1 MDCSISNL
9 NLSFDKESRL
19 RSTIVKLAD
28 GDSKRLFVLAGYLID
43 ENFHQYVAKNLLP
56 NNIINGET
64 IDFNNITKEDLTK
77 INKNSLYSLLRNYM
91 LENYKS
97 VNNTKSKTG
106 SGRTMGFTSI
116 TAKYVAQ
123 NKVADL
129 IIDEYRNKLNKIQG
143 KPKSIAIEVI
153 NEVIDKINDEFNT
166 RVENFALEIIND
178 EYSNEAKKL
187 AKNVI
192 DIIKEGKSL
201 VETLNNR
208 GKTINK
214 YTSIIKELD
223 EKISSIKDN
232 KEFIEKREELIEKR
246 DKLRKDNKI
255 EVDKLNEL
263 KTRRYILGQNLFKT
277 FSVERNDVSG
287 IRDLNY
293 ANLIAQVKENT
304 NEFFFYVFNN
314 KKMTEYIKDFNN
326 IDDIAK
332 NIEDMNGENFESIYN
347 DESLDETSKSWEDN
361 MFKSVGHSI
370 SGEIKHILSTIPNL
384 TGKFNPT
391 SERQEVDTN
400 NELGVSSYMDAGFL
414 TVQMYSF
421 GDYTSVESMIKS
433 LDDVSQTIPGLYG
446 LGDLINRMKN
456 NPVLA
461 RFVWKEF
468 SKPVI
473 HKVMCTIRNVYEKD
487 GIKFDYSNNTAFYKT
502 NLIYS
507 LMHNIRGTFRNAYDV
522 HDSDKIDVYSKKL
535 SNERIRKYKR
545 FTNKDKEE
553 IFKGVIDIIHKYFP
567 NIQAADIQQLFN
579 ASDNY
584 NGIISLIDNIKDLIN
599 AVKELNEQVEKS
611 RKLNNE
617 EYEKKRKQWQLD
629 IYNNKKVE
637 APIKNDYIKE
647 AYELTPAVKVSIIKI
662 ADVLSKNLPSK
673 SKLTSKNAENSSAA
687 DIGKNC
693 YISRFFEQILSSN
706 EKDSYVG
713 LRALGQY
720 IMQGISSTNPNNQY
734 TNNPL
739 FFGVKDETGRIL
751 YHGMFTR
758 EDNHAIPNDDAKRL
772 LSYALFDGT
781 KNANTGVGKTYSEMS
796 NLDFFITQYMAY
808 CNNVTED
815 IADTSTREDLKYST
829 ATYPMRIGSDAP
841 KIYMIRA
848 PRYYGETV
856 TYAIY
861 NHLLDEINMF
871 VNAINVMFKEDTDG
885 NYKSRTD
892 IANLFGNAYYDEK
905 IAADLR
911 KNAKDKSNI
920 DYTKAIIKTVK
931 DENGEHYELI
941 GNMFNF
947 NRLFKLN
954 NLNANKELASLFSL
968 YGGGDNSLFI
978 SQSDG
983 RLSINLNRVNSDN
996 SFIKLVTD
1004 KDGRNGRFVLALQA
1018 NHHSQLVK
1026 FTKNW
1031 CNEFLK
1037 DAKTEL
1043 ADYINA
1049 IPFNKDSMYS
1059 SEHVNEFLLNLVNMN
1074 MNYDDLFEGDFKY
1087 YKSARDF
1094 FKRTKETQAGGQGYF
1109 GSSSYEY
1116 DNGLRDTKF
1125 FGNKEVIKV
1134 KQTATGEKT
1143 ELTRPTFNGRLIT
1156 KTPIVARNGFRAV
1169 TIYNTVKPS
1178 DSAVELKQTLYD
1190 EFINEGYTEE
1200 NAEQRANK
1208 IAAAY
1213 FNQTKVNDAQS
1224 YITFEEWIR
1233 RRYAD
1238 GTIDKYQDLIGK
1250 ILDPNVKAED
1260 INIDEVNERIQ
1271 IGKNFYYDKV
1281 YDSATNS
1288 FYPRQIKNAEFVI
1301 IPKLLPKDSNLSKI
1315 YDWMIKN
1322 DIGQLNTAET
1332 DKAAKKNIFTIF
1344 DESTGDLIDNFESNF
1359 SDNYI
1364 QTYYYKYLYKQQ
1376 EVPQHMMNETNKF
1389 GAQVSKKI
1397 LDNISSYPK
1406 EIQEAAKKYQDAV
1419 ASNLKEDFVNFL
1431 DGMGWKY
1438 DRNTRK
1444 IINAE
1449 YVTTDANGQPLPKEQ
1464 IDANRETLNFSNFYQ
1479 RAREE
1484 INRLGLDSNFIDY
1497 VLPNEFGV
1505 PNMPMAMNVVI
1516 NKLESV
1522 AQSLFNSCITRQTL
1536 PGWHA
1541 AQITDVG
1548 WSASKKLRFDAKKGI
1563 MEIRIPRWSNLIPKG
1578 KNEEENKRILE
1589 QIEKEGLD
1597 IQLIY
1602 RIPTEGKQSI
1612 TRAKVVG
1619 FVDDCLGSTIVVPN
1633 DWITQTGSDFDVDSV
1648 YGICWEMYKTI
1659 DKDGNVELH
1668 KYKYKEEDCT
1678 DEQLYIS
1685 YINNRIDNKV
1695 KYGNLGEKIKAGI
1708 EKFKND
1714 FNEEKD
1720 KDREKNSNAYK
1731 RLQDERKKAYKLL
1744 PYKFKE
1750 IVFNNNKKA
1759 VTNNEKLN
1767 SVQIRELYNE
1777 TIKDLRERLIA
1788 KKSKLT
1794 ETTIDNVN
1802 NYINILIT
1810 INNVLNDQDGINS
1823 FDKEAYNN
1831 AKQNT
1836 VQDIIEEARKDYF
1849 ERIKKEA
1856 KENDLPTFEEFK
1868 KFDFVDKLS
1877 RKARNNYILDKMMQ
1891 IMADPHSR
1899 EEQYGRSHFEDISN
1913 ANEVIDF
1920 LYSLDKA
1927 TISPYNP
1934 VVQIGYMAD
1943 AMSGAALKARSV
1955 MWDTCLSK
1963 CNYLQTDVKMK
1974 GLESNVGVVLKL
1986 DSEPVKGGKVVYN
1999 RKAIEKSYGKNSLQE
2014 IDKVEKINNNNSI
2027 FNDNSNKVLFTPI
2040 KFGWSN
2046 DNKNII
2052 GEFITTYSAETTAHQ
2067 SDVIKEGSV
2076 TNINNYT
2083 FGAYKY
2089 LTCIGLDYET
2099 IIGFMRQPIMNELV
2113 KIYNVNNSIFTN
2125 NDRNIIYSTIN
2136 TIAIKLNYNILKNRK
2151 QIPIDINTSIYEVLS
2166 LFKTDVEFVNAFK
2179 ELYGIDISLTKDNE
2193 LFNAKL
2199 YIDKDNI
2206 IKRIR
2211 YKGEYNKYI
2220 AAFDL
2225 GNLLIFRQILNTT
2238 RELNDIIQ
2246 FTHIDKTGAKISIN
2260 ATKKVIEKIDKYKD
2274 NQTLNKNGKSIA
2286 FLIFTDTIKKSEYAL
2301 INAVYQYAAKMS
2313 VEVNSKVIKIE
2324 SEGYYE
2330 ILKKVECAIGK
2341 ELTSNQYTEYRQY
2354 LLAYIYS
2361 KLNKLIQP
2369 IALNK
2374 KLQMSITSVN
2384 DFSSTGEET
2393 EYYWN
2398 REITRIFGY
2407 GDITT
2412 GNFECKDIY
2421 NVTDEELEEYN
2432 KLTPAQKVLFM
2443 QKAFKDDTGV
2453 FQYINVSLFRNTDKN
2468 YYDTTR
2474 QYLSF
2479 DDQVYNVED
2488 IYRDFEYAFNNNNRL
2503 IKLAA
2508 IDLIKYA
2515 FIVERFDFR
2524 YNNIT
2529 KMIPNSVL
2537 YNLTNN
2543 GGIDIIKN
2551 ENGVES
2557 LVENVS
2563 IHEDFIDLYIR
2574 SHPSVVKEV
2583 VLINLPPMKYYYDGI
2598 EVPSYQNMATEFNR
2612 LERID
2617 KMLILDTTT
2626 DNKYTDSL
2634 IKKLRLRPNL
2644 KYIRINRMVNKNT
2657 RISTLYKVIGGNPIF
2672 YNNGSIKEYLEYY
2685 LCPMNE
2691 LEENESFKISYNLN
2705 NNKYN
2710 GIEYYE
2716 QAADYLS
2723 NLMSNYRNNSNTNN
2737 ISITD
2742 TINKEFEGVE
2752 ENINDKADFKT
2763 ITLENSD
2770 FIIDGLAN
2778 TNDYYIVPAVKEMI
2792 NDIQDLFEEE
2802 GNPDNVTRFII
2813 NNNYKL
2819 SNLFENRKT
2828 YSQQIQDG
2836 FGNYHKVNI
2845 TKIYVTNKIAKS
2857 IINKE
2862 EYNKNKEQLLPAIEK
2877 IEAINK
2883 LENSKGSILY
2893 KIELPH
2899 VKKASTELIED
2910 NENNENNESSNL
2922 TARKGKDSNIN
2933 GVSSNIIREVEYHA
2947 RKDKKRSAKRI
2958 IPM

>member
-1 MDCSISNL
+1 MDCPINNV
-9 NLSFDKESRL
+9 NLSFDKDSRL
-19 RSTIVKLAD
+19 KSTITRLAD
-28 GDSKRLFVLAGYLID
+28 GDSKRMFVLAGYLND
-43 ENFHQYVAKNLLP
+43 ENFHQYVAKNLLSK
-56 NNIINGET
+56 NIINGES
-64 IDFNNITKEDLTK
+64 IDFNNITKEDLLK
-77 INKNSLYSLLRNYM
+77 INKNSLYSLLRDYM
-91 LENYKS
+91 LQNYKS

-106 SGRTMGFTSI
+106 SGRVMGFTSI

-123 NKVADL
+123 NKVAEL
-129 IIDEYRNKLNKIQG
+129 IIDEYRNRLNKIQG
-143 KPKSIAIEVI
+143 KPKSIALEVI
-153 NEVIDKINDEFNT
+153 NEVIDKINDEFNIRT
-166 RVENFALEIIND
+166 ENFALEIINTD
-178 EYSNEAKKL
+178 KYSNEAKKL
-187 AKNVI
+187 AKEII
-192 DIIKEGKSL
+192 DIIKEGKNL
-201 VETLNNR
+201 AKTLNNNA
-208 GKTINK
+208 KIINEYNK
-214 YTSIIKELD
+214 SIKEVE
-223 EKISSIKDN
+223 EKILLSTKENKNELIK
-232 KEFIEKREELIEKR
+232 EKEELIEKKN
-246 DKLRKDNKI
+246 KLKENNI
-255 EVDKLNEL
+255 LGADKLNEL
-263 KTRRYILGQNLFKT
+263 KTRRYILGQTLFKT
-277 FSVERNDVSG
+277 FSVERNDVSS

-347 DESLDETSKSWEDN
+347 DETIDETSKSWEDS

-370 SGEIKHILSTIPNL
+370 SGEMKHILSTIPNL
-384 TGKFNPT
+384 TGKFNST
-391 SERQEVDTN
+391 SERQELDTN

-421 GDYTSVESMIKS
+421 GDYTNVESMIKS
-433 LDDVSQTIPGLYG
+433 LDNASQSIPGLYG
-446 LGDLINRMKN
+446 LGDLVNRMKN

-461 RFVWKEF
+461 RFIWQEF

-507 LMHNIRGTFRNAYDV
+507 LMHNIRGTFKNAYNV
-522 HDSDKIDVYSKKL
+522 HDSDKIKYYIDKL
-535 SNERIRKYKR
+535 NKEHIKKYKK

-553 IFKGVIDIIHKYFP
+553 IFKGSLDIVHKYFP
-567 NIQAADIQQLFN
+567 NIQAADLQQLFN
-579 ASDNY
+579 NADDT
-584 NGIISLIDNIKDLIN
+584 IIIKLLKEIDNIIY
-599 AVKELNEQVEKS
+599 AVKELNEEVEASKK
-611 RKLNNE
+611 RNDE
-617 EYEKKRKQWQLD
+617 EYEKERKQWQLD
-629 IYNNKKVE
+629 VYNNKKVP

-647 AYELTPAVKVSIIKI
+647 AYELTPRVKAVIIKI
-662 ADVLSKNLPSK
+662 ADIFSKNLPSK

-706 EKDSYVG
+706 EKDSNAG
-713 LRALGQY
+713 LKALGEY
-720 IMQGISSTNPNNQY
+720 IMQGVSSTSPNNQY
-734 TNNPL
+734 TDNPL
-739 FFGVKDETGRIL
+739 FFGVKNETGRIL
-751 YHGMFTR
+751 YNGMFAR
-758 EDNHAIPNDDAKRL
+758 HGNYAIPNPNAKQL

-781 KNANTGVGKTYSEMS
+781 KNTNKGIGKTYSTMS

-815 IADTSTREDLKYST
+815 IADTDERNDIKNKT
-829 ATYPMRIGSDAP
+829 AVYPMRIGSDAP

-848 PRYYGETV
+848 PRYFGEDAA
-856 TYAIY
+856 YAIY

-871 VNAINVMFKEDTDG
+871 VNAINVMFKEDSDG
-885 NYKSRTD
+885 NYKLRTD
-892 IANLFGNAYYDEK
+892 ITNLFGNAYYDEK

-911 KNAKDKSNI
+911 KNAKDKSKI
-920 DYTKAIIKTVK
+920 DYTKAIIKDGKLV
-931 DENGEHYELI
+931 

-947 NRLFKLN
+947 NRLFKLS
-954 NLNANKELASLFSL
+954 NLDANKELASLFSL
-968 YGGGDNSLFI
+968 YGGGDNSLFVL
-978 SQSDG
+978 QSDG
-983 RLSINLNRVNSDN
+983 SMSINLNRVSNDN
-996 SFIKLVTD
+996 SFIKLV
-1004 KDGRNGRFVLALQA
+1004 KDDSGRNGKFVLALQP
-1018 NHHSQLVK
+1018 NHHKQLVK

-1037 DAKTEL
+1037 DARIEL

-1049 IPFNKDSMYS
+1049 IPFNKDSEYS
-1059 SEHVNEFLLNLVNMN
+1059 NEHINEFLLNLVNMN

-1109 GSSSYEY
+1109 GSSAY
-1116 DNGLRDTKF
+1116 DFDNKLKDTSF
-1125 FGNKEVIKV
+1125 FDNKEVIKV
-1134 KQTATGEKT
+1134 KQSATGEKT
-1143 ELTRPTFNGRLIT
+1143 ELTRPTYNNRVIAD
-1156 KTPIVARNGFRAV
+1156 TPIVARNGFRAV

-1190 EFINEGYTEE
+1190 EFIAEGYTEE
-1200 NAEQRANK
+1200 RAEQRANK
-1208 IAAAY
+1208 IASAY
-1213 FNQTKVNDAQS
+1213 FKQTKVNDAQS

-1238 GTIDKYQDLIGK
+1238 GTIEKYQDLIGR

-1271 IGKNFYYDKV
+1271 VGKNFYYDKV
-1281 YDSATNS
+1281 YDSETNS

-1301 IPKLLPKDSNLSKI
+1301 IPKLLPKDSNLTKI

-1344 DESTGDLIDNFESNF
+1344 DENTGDLIDGFESNF

-1376 EVPQHMMNETNKF
+1376 EVPQHMMNESNKF
-1389 GAQVSKKI
+1389 GAQISKKI
-1397 LDNISSYPK
+1397 LDNISNYPK
-1406 EIQEAAKKYQDAV
+1406 EIQEVAREYQKAV

-1438 DRNTRK
+1438 DRDSK
-1444 IINAE
+1444 SIVNAE
-1449 YVTTDANGQPLPKEQ
+1449 YATTDANGQPLPKEQ
-1464 IDANRETLNFSNFYQ
+1464 IEANRTTLNFSNFYQ

-1522 AQSLFNSCITRQTL
+1522 AQSLFNSGITRQTL

-1548 WSASKKLRFDAKKGI
+1548 WSASKKLRFDAKTGI

-1578 KNEEENKRILE
+1578 KNEEENKRILA

-1619 FVDDCLGSTIVVPN
+1619 FVDDCLGSTIVVPD
-1633 DWITQTGSDFDVDSV
+1633 DWVTQTGSDFDVDSV

-1659 DKDGNVELH
+1659 DRDGNVELH

-1678 DEQLYIS
+1678 NEQLYIS

-1714 FNEEKD
+1714 FNNEKD
-1720 KDREKNSNAYK
+1720 EDREKNSNAYK
-1731 RLQDERKKAYKLL
+1731 KLQDERKEAYKLL
-1744 PYKFKE
+1744 PYRCKE
-1750 IVFNNNKKA
+1750 IVVKNNREFDTNK
-1759 VTNNEKLN
+1759 KLN
-1767 SVQIRELYNE
+1767 SVQIRDLYNK
-1777 TIKDLRERLIA
+1777 TIQDLSNFLNSR
-1788 KKSKLT
+1788 KGKLT
-1794 ETTIDNVN
+1794 ERVIENIN
-1802 NYINILIT
+1802 NYKSILIT
-1810 INNVLNDQDGINS
+1810 INNVLNTQDGINS
-1823 FDKEAYNN
+1823 FDKESYDN
-1831 AKQNT
+1831 AKRKII
-1836 VQDIIEEARKDYF
+1836 QDIIEEAREDYF
-1849 ERIKKEA
+1849 ERIEREA
-1856 KENDLPTFEEFK
+1856 KENGLPTFEEFK
-1868 KFDFVDKLS
+1868 QFDFVDKLS
-1877 RKARNNYILDKMMQ
+1877 RRARNNYILDKMMQ

-1899 EEQYGRSHFEDISN
+1899 EEQYGRSHFEDVSD
-1913 ANEVIDF
+1913 ANKFIDS
-1920 LYSLDKA
+1920 LYGLDKA
-1927 TISPYNP
+1927 VISPYNP

-1974 GLESNVGVVLKL
+1974 GLESNIGVVLKL
-1986 DSEPVKGGKVVYN
+1986 DSEPVKGSKVVYN
-1999 RKAIEKSYGKNSLQE
+1999 KEDIERSYGKESLHP
-2014 IDKVEKINNNNSI
+2014 INKINNNNSI
-2027 FNDNSNKVLFTPI
+2027 FSDNSNKVLFTPT

-2046 DNKNII
+2046 NNKNIV
-2052 GEFITTYSAETTAHQ
+2052 GELITTYSAETTAHQ
-2067 SDVIKEGSV
+2067 SDAIKEGSIP
-2076 TNINNYT
+2076 NINDYT
-2083 FGAYKY
+2083 FDVYKY

-2099 IIGFMRQPIMNELV
+2099 VIGFMKQPIMNELV
-2113 KIYNVNNSIFTN
+2113 KIYNANNSIFITN
-2125 NDRNIIYSTIN
+2125 DNNTIHSTIN
-2136 TIAIKLNYNILKNRK
+2136 TIAAKLNYNIIKGRRVFFVNSNS
-2151 QIPIDINTSIYEVLS
+2151 IIYEVLP
-2166 LFKTDVEFVNAFK
+2166 LFRADAEFVNAFR
-2179 ELYGIDISLTKDNE
+2179 ELYGIDISTLKDNE

-2199 YIDKDNI
+2199 NIDKDNI
-2206 IKRIR
+2206 IKRIK

-2286 FLIFTDTIKKSEYAL
+2286 FLIFTDTIKNSEYAL

-2313 VEVNSKVIKIE
+2313 VEVNSRVIKIE

-2341 ELTSNQYTEYRQY
+2341 ELTSNQYAEYRRY
-2354 LLAYIYS
+2354 LLSYIYS
-2361 KLNKLIQP
+2361 QINTLLQP
-2369 IALNK
+2369 ITINK
-2374 KLQMSITSVN
+2374 KMQIDINTSVN
-2384 DFSSTGEET
+2384 DSPSTGEEI
-2393 EYYWN
+2393 EYYWDN
-2398 REITRIFGY
+2398 EITRIFGY

-2412 GNFECKDIY
+2412 GDFECKDIY
-2421 NVTDEELEEYN
+2421 NVTDDEIEQYN
-2432 KLTPAQKVLFM
+2432 KLTPAQKVLFI
-2443 QKAFKDDTGV
+2443 QKAFSDDAGV
-2453 FQYINVSLFRNTDKN
+2453 FQYITVSLFRNTDKN
-2468 YYDTTR
+2468 HYDTTR
-2474 QYLSF
+2474 QYLMF

-2488 IYRDFEYAFNNNNRL
+2488 IYIDFEYAFTNNNRL

-2515 FIVERFDFR
+2515 FVVERFDFR

-2537 YNLTNN
+2537 YNLTSN
-2543 GGIDIIKN
+2543 GGLNIIKSD
-2551 ENGVES
+2551 NGLES

-2563 IHEDFIDLYIR
+2563 VHEDFNDLYIR

-2583 VLINLPPMKYYYDGI
+2583 VLIDLPPMKSYDDGT

-2617 KMLILDTTT
+2617 KMLILDTETE
-2626 DNKYTDSL
+2626 NKYTDSL
-2634 IKKLRLRPNL
+2634 IKKLKL
-2644 KYIRINRMVNKNT
+2644 KPSVEYIRINRMVNKNT
-2657 RISTLYKVIGGNPIF
+2657 RISTLYKIIGGNPVFNEDGDIESF
-2672 YNNGSIKEYLEYY
+2672 SEYY

-2691 LEENESFKISYNLN
+2691 LEENETSKISYNLN

-2710 GIEYYE
+2710 SIEYYE
-2716 QAADYLS
+2716 QMSEYLS
-2723 NLMSNYRNNSNTNN
+2723 NLMSKYKNSYRESN

-2742 TINKEFEGVE
+2742 RINKQIPGVE
-2752 ENINDKADFKT
+2752 ENINNSADFKT
-2763 ITLENSD
+2763 MTLENSD
-2770 FIIDGLAN
+2770 FILDGIAN

-2792 NDIQDLFEEE
+2792 NDIQELFEEE
-2802 GNPDNVTRFII
+2802 GNPDSVIKFIV

-2819 SNLFENRKT
+2819 SNLFENKKT
-2828 YSQQIQDG
+2828 YSQQIQDR

-2845 TKIYVTNKIAKS
+2845 TKIYVTDKIAKS
-2857 IINKE
+2857 IDKINKGE
-2862 EYNKNKEQLLPAIEK
+2862 FDKNKEQFLPAIEK

-2893 KIELPH
+2893 KIELPY

-2910 NENNENNESSNL
+2910 NESNDINESSNL
-2922 TARKGKDSNIN
+2922 TPRKGNNDNIDR
-2933 GVSSNIIREVEYHA
+2933 VSSNH
-2947 RKDKKRSAKRI
+2947 
-2958 IPM
+2958 

>member
-1 MDCSISNL
+1 MDCPINNV
-9 NLSFDKESRL
+9 NLSFDKDSRL
-19 RSTIVKLAD
+19 KSTITRLAD
-28 GDSKRLFVLAGYLID
+28 GDSKRMFVLAGYILD

-129 IIDEYRNKLNKIQG
+129 IIDEYRNRLSKIQG

-153 NEVIDKINDEFNT
+153 NEIIDKINDEFNT

-223 EKISSIKDN
+223 EKISNIKDN
-232 KEFIEKREELIEKR
+232 KEFVEKREELIEKR

-370 SGEIKHILSTIPNL
+370 SGEMKHILSTIPNL

-433 LDDVSQTIPGLYG
+433 LDNVSQTIPGLYG

-461 RFVWKEF
+461 RFVWQEF

-507 LMHNIRGTFRNAYDV
+507 LMHNIRGTFRNAYNVYDY
-522 HDSDKIDVYSKKL
+522 DTIDVYSKKL

-584 NGIISLIDNIKDLIN
+584 NGIISLIDNVKDLIN

-629 IYNNKKVE
+629 VYNNKKVE

-647 AYELTPAVKVSIIKI
+647 AYELTPAVKASIIKI

-706 EKDSYVG
+706 EKDSYAG

-781 KNANTGVGKTYSEMS
+781 KNVNKGIGKTYSKMS
-796 NLDFFITQYMAY
+796 NLDFFITQYIAY

-856 TYAIY
+856 IYAIY

-892 IANLFGNAYYDEK
+892 ITNLFGNAYYDEK

-983 RLSINLNRVNSDN
+983 RLAINLNRVNSDN

-1169 TIYNTVKPS
+1169 TIYNTVKSS

-1281 YDSATNS
+1281 YDYETNS

-1364 QTYYYKYLYKQQ
+1364 QTYYYK
-1376 EVPQHMMNETNKF
+1376 
-1389 GAQVSKKI
+1389 
-1397 LDNISSYPK
+1397 
-1406 EIQEAAKKYQDAV
+1406 
-1419 ASNLKEDFVNFL
+1419 
-1431 DGMGWKY
+1431 
-1438 DRNTRK
+1438 
-1444 IINAE
+1444 
-1449 YVTTDANGQPLPKEQ
+1449 
-1464 IDANRETLNFSNFYQ
+1464 
-1479 RAREE
+1479 
-1484 INRLGLDSNFIDY
+1484 
-1497 VLPNEFGV
+1497 
-1505 PNMPMAMNVVI
+1505 
-1516 NKLESV
+1516 
-1522 AQSLFNSCITRQTL
+1522 
-1536 PGWHA
+1536 
-1541 AQITDVG
+1541 
-1548 WSASKKLRFDAKKGI
+1548 
-1563 MEIRIPRWSNLIPKG
+1563 
-1578 KNEEENKRILE
+1578 
-1589 QIEKEGLD
+1589 
-1597 IQLIY
+1597 
-1602 RIPTEGKQSI
+1602 
-1612 TRAKVVG
+1612 
-1619 FVDDCLGSTIVVPN
+1619 
-1633 DWITQTGSDFDVDSV
+1633 
-1648 YGICWEMYKTI
+1648 
-1659 DKDGNVELH
+1659 
-1668 KYKYKEEDCT
+1668 
-1678 DEQLYIS
+1678 
-1685 YINNRIDNKV
+1685 
-1695 KYGNLGEKIKAGI
+1695 
-1708 EKFKND
+1708 
-1714 FNEEKD
+1714 
-1720 KDREKNSNAYK
+1720 
-1731 RLQDERKKAYKLL
+1731 
-1744 PYKFKE
+1744 
-1750 IVFNNNKKA
+1750 
-1759 VTNNEKLN
+1759 
-1767 SVQIRELYNE
+1767 
-1777 TIKDLRERLIA
+1777 
-1788 KKSKLT
+1788 
-1794 ETTIDNVN
+1794 
-1802 NYINILIT
+1802 
-1810 INNVLNDQDGINS
+1810 
-1823 FDKEAYNN
+1823 
-1831 AKQNT
+1831 
-1836 VQDIIEEARKDYF
+1836 
-1849 ERIKKEA
+1849 
-1856 KENDLPTFEEFK
+1856 
-1868 KFDFVDKLS
+1868 
-1877 RKARNNYILDKMMQ
+1877 
-1891 IMADPHSR
+1891 
-1899 EEQYGRSHFEDISN
+1899 
-1913 ANEVIDF
+1913 
-1920 LYSLDKA
+1920 
-1927 TISPYNP
+1927 
-1934 VVQIGYMAD
+1934 
-1943 AMSGAALKARSV
+1943 
-1955 MWDTCLSK
+1955 
-1963 CNYLQTDVKMK
+1963 
-1974 GLESNVGVVLKL
+1974 
-1986 DSEPVKGGKVVYN
+1986 
-1999 RKAIEKSYGKNSLQE
+1999 
-2014 IDKVEKINNNNSI
+2014 
-2027 FNDNSNKVLFTPI
+2027 
-2040 KFGWSN
+2040 
-2046 DNKNII
+2046 
-2052 GEFITTYSAETTAHQ
+2052 
-2067 SDVIKEGSV
+2067 
-2076 TNINNYT
+2076 
-2083 FGAYKY
+2083 
-2089 LTCIGLDYET
+2089 T
-2099 IIGFMRQPIMNELV
+2099 II
-2113 KIYNVNNSIFTN
+2113 
-2125 NDRNIIYSTIN
+2125 
-2136 TIAIKLNYNILKNRK
+2136 
-2151 QIPIDINTSIYEVLS
+2151 
-2166 LFKTDVEFVNAFK
+2166 
-2179 ELYGIDISLTKDNE
+2179 
-2193 LFNAKL
+2193 
-2199 YIDKDNI
+2199 
-2206 IKRIR
+2206 
-2211 YKGEYNKYI
+2211 
-2220 AAFDL
+2220 
-2225 GNLLIFRQILNTT
+2225 
-2238 RELNDIIQ
+2238 
-2246 FTHIDKTGAKISIN
+2246 
-2260 ATKKVIEKIDKYKD
+2260 
-2274 NQTLNKNGKSIA
+2274 
-2286 FLIFTDTIKKSEYAL
+2286 
-2301 INAVYQYAAKMS
+2301 
-2313 VEVNSKVIKIE
+2313 
-2324 SEGYYE
+2324 
-2330 ILKKVECAIGK
+2330 
-2341 ELTSNQYTEYRQY
+2341 
-2354 LLAYIYS
+2354 
-2361 KLNKLIQP
+2361 
-2369 IALNK
+2369 
-2374 KLQMSITSVN
+2374 
-2384 DFSSTGEET
+2384 
-2393 EYYWN
+2393 
-2398 REITRIFGY
+2398 
-2407 GDITT
+2407 
-2412 GNFECKDIY
+2412 
-2421 NVTDEELEEYN
+2421 
-2432 KLTPAQKVLFM
+2432 
-2443 QKAFKDDTGV
+2443 
-2453 FQYINVSLFRNTDKN
+2453 
-2468 YYDTTR
+2468 
-2474 QYLSF
+2474 
-2479 DDQVYNVED
+2479 
-2488 IYRDFEYAFNNNNRL
+2488 
-2503 IKLAA
+2503 
-2508 IDLIKYA
+2508 
-2515 FIVERFDFR
+2515 
-2524 YNNIT
+2524 
-2529 KMIPNSVL
+2529 
-2537 YNLTNN
+2537 
-2543 GGIDIIKN
+2543 
-2551 ENGVES
+2551 
-2557 LVENVS
+2557 
-2563 IHEDFIDLYIR
+2563 
-2574 SHPSVVKEV
+2574 
-2583 VLINLPPMKYYYDGI
+2583 
-2598 EVPSYQNMATEFNR
+2598 
-2612 LERID
+2612 
-2617 KMLILDTTT
+2617 
-2626 DNKYTDSL
+2626 
-2634 IKKLRLRPNL
+2634 
-2644 KYIRINRMVNKNT
+2644 
-2657 RISTLYKVIGGNPIF
+2657 
-2672 YNNGSIKEYLEYY
+2672 
-2685 LCPMNE
+2685 
-2691 LEENESFKISYNLN
+2691 
-2705 NNKYN
+2705 
-2710 GIEYYE
+2710 
-2716 QAADYLS
+2716 
-2723 NLMSNYRNNSNTNN
+2723 
-2737 ISITD
+2737 
-2742 TINKEFEGVE
+2742 
-2752 ENINDKADFKT
+2752 
-2763 ITLENSD
+2763 
-2770 FIIDGLAN
+2770 
-2778 TNDYYIVPAVKEMI
+2778 
-2792 NDIQDLFEEE
+2792 
-2802 GNPDNVTRFII
+2802 
-2813 NNNYKL
+2813 
-2819 SNLFENRKT
+2819 
-2828 YSQQIQDG
+2828 
-2836 FGNYHKVNI
+2836 
-2845 TKIYVTNKIAKS
+2845 
-2857 IINKE
+2857 
-2862 EYNKNKEQLLPAIEK
+2862 
-2877 IEAINK
+2877 
-2883 LENSKGSILY
+2883 
-2893 KIELPH
+2893 
-2899 VKKASTELIED
+2899 
-2910 NENNENNESSNL
+2910 
-2922 TARKGKDSNIN
+2922 
-2933 GVSSNIIREVEYHA
+2933 
-2947 RKDKKRSAKRI
+2947 
-2958 IPM
+2958 